1 MFNLKLL
8 CREILTTLQSNRAL
22 ADQFGI
28 SSTTVGRYR
37 MRLTQEGLDADA
49 IADWDDPTLDRRLND
64 GRYRN
69 KKRFLEPDWAHTY
82 EEMQRVGVDLRMLH
96 EEYAEA
102 HSKPSEG
109 PPETVMSETEFR
121 RRYAQFRRTRGLVMR
136 MERRPG
142 ELLFVDYS
150 GKRPCITNRETGEQ
164 TPVELFV
171 GVMGASRKTFA
182 VATYTQQLPDWI
194 FANCQALVFYGCA
207 PEAFVPDN
215 LKSAVTKRTR
225 QGVMLNPTYAEFAF
239 HYGTSIRPARSR
251 RPDDKAPVE
260 VAVRI
265 AQRYL
270 LGRLRNRVFFSLEEL
285 NAAIAVEMER
295 LNNKPIKSLGGKT
308 RNQLFEEL
316 DRPAMKPLPA
326 QPFVFGEWKLRISVG
341 RDYHIGHDGRYYSV
355 PYTLVGKK
363 VDAKVLREAI
373 EIYLDGQRIAVHP
386 KVIALGGSST
396 LLEHRPRNHQ
406 AFAEAQPGEA
416 LAWATRMGEAI
427 HRFAMADADRRRS
440 PVLTAQLCQRLQALV
455 RQYGAERVQAACVR
469 ALDLNL
475 ITITSL
481 RSLLARGLDHV
492 PASAEAAANDDTT
505 LPAHEN
511 IRGASYYA

>member
-1 MFNLKLL
+1 MLSNLKLL
-8 CREILTTLQSNRAL
+8 CRAILTTLQSNHAL

-28 SSTTVGRYR
+28 SATTVGRYKS
-37 MRLTQEGLDADA
+37 RLAEEGLDADA
-49 IADWDDPTLDRRLND
+49 IGDWDDARLDRRLND

-69 KKRFLEPDWAHTY
+69 KKDFNEPDWAHVF
-82 EEMQRVGVDLRMLH
+82 EEVQRTGVDVRLIH
-96 EEYAEA
+96 AEYVEDV
-102 HSKPSEG
+102 KEG
-109 PPETVMSETEFR
+109 FMSETEFR
-121 RRYAQFRRTRGLVMR
+121 RRYKKFCRTRGLVMR

-150 GKRPCITNRETGEQ
+150 GDRPCVTNPETGER

-171 GVMGASRKTFA
+171 GAMGASRKTFA
-182 VATYTQQLPDWI
+182 IATYTQQLPDWI
-194 FANCQALVFYGCA
+194 FANCQALAFYECV

-225 QGVMLNPTYAEFAF
+225 HQGVMLNPTYAEFAY
-239 HYGTSIRPARSR
+239 HYRTSIRPARSR

-265 AQRYL
+265 ARRYI

-295 LNNKPIKSLGGKT
+295 LNNKPIKSLGGKS

-326 QPFVFGEWKLRISVG
+326 EPFVFGEWKLKINVG
-341 RDYHIGHDGRYYSV
+341 RDYHIGHEGRYYSV

-363 VDAKVLREAI
+363 VNAKVLREAI
-373 EIYLDGQRIAVHP
+373 EIYLDGQRVAVHP
-386 KVIALGGSST
+386 KVVTLGGSST
-396 LLEHRPRNHQ
+396 LPEHRPRNHQ

-455 RQYGAERVQAACVR
+455 RQYGEERVQAACVR

-492 PASAEAAANDDTT
+492 PASTGPAANDDAS

-511 IRGASYYA
+511 IRGASYYT

>member
-1 MFNLKLL
+1 MLQNLKLL
-8 CREILTTLQSNRAL
+8 CREILTTRQSNHAL
-22 ADQFGI
+22 ADQFSI
-28 SSTTVGRYR
+28 SATTVGRYKS
-37 MRLTQEGLDADA
+37 RLAEEGLDADA
-49 IADWDDPTLDRRLND
+49 IADWSDAQLDRRLND

-69 KKRFLEPDWAHTY
+69 KKDFIEPDWAHVY
-82 EEMQRVGVDLRMLH
+82 EEEQRVGVDVRLIH
-96 EEYAEA
+96 EEYVEDV
-102 HSKPSEG
+102 KDG
-109 PPETVMSETEFR
+109 FMSETEFR
-121 RRYAQFRRTRGLVMR
+121 RRYKKYRHTRGLVMR
-136 MERRPG
+136 MVRRPG

-150 GKRPCITNRETGEQ
+150 GNRPSVTNRETGEK

-171 GVMGASRKTFA
+171 SAMGASRKTYA
-182 VATYTQQLPDWI
+182 IATYTQQLPDWI
-194 FANCQALVFYGCA
+194 FANCQALTFYGCV

-215 LKSAVTKRTR
+215 LRSAVTQRTR
-225 QGVMLNPTYAEFAF
+225 QGAILNPTYAEFAY
-239 HYGTSIRPARSR
+239 HYRTSIRPARSR

-265 AQRYL
+265 ARRYIM
-270 LGRLRNRVFFSLEEL
+270 GRLRNRVFFSLEEL

-308 RNQLFEEL
+308 RNQLFDEL

-326 QPFVFGEWKLRISVG
+326 DPFVFGEWKIKISVG
-341 RDYHIGHDGRYYSV
+341 RDYHIAYDGRYYSV

-363 VDAKVLREAI
+363 VNAKVLREAV

-386 KVIALGGSST
+386 KVIEPGGSST
-396 LLEHRPRNHQ
+396 LPEHRPRNHQ
-406 AFAEAQPGEA
+406 AFAEAEPGEA

-440 PVLTAQLCQRLQALV
+440 PVLTAQLCQRLQTLV
-455 RQYGAERVQAACVR
+455 RQYSAERVQAACVR

-492 PASAEAAANDDTT
+492 PASTGPAANDDAS

-511 IRGASYYA
+511 IRGASYYT